1 MKHGKREMP
10 REHQNHKGLTA
21 LVALVL
27 ILCCAVGGTVAWL
40 TTSTSPV
47 TNTFTPTEVKTTI
60 EENFDGKTKSNVVI
74 RNTSDIPVY
83 MRAAIII
90 NWADADGNVYPKTVA
105 TSDYQLKIGSQWKK
119 VGDFYYYIGGN
130 PQGVAPANDEHS
142 KENDPRALIVSCQR
156 TGNVPADDYDLQ
168 VTILAEAIQ
177 ADGKTSSGTKAVQDA
192 WGVDPTTL
200 LS

>member
-10 REHQNHKGLTA
+10 REHRNHKGLTA

-40 TTSTSPV
+40 TTSTGPV
-47 TNTFTPTEVKTTI
+47 TNTFTPTKVETTI
-60 EENFDGKTKSNVVI
+60 DEEFEDGVKKDVKVKNEG
-74 RNTSDIPVY
+74 DIPVY

-90 NWADADGNVYPKTVA
+90 NWANADGNVYPKTVDDN
-105 TSDYQLKIGSQWKK
+105 DYQLSIASGWTYRHAD
-119 VGDFYYYIGGN
+119 GFYYYTGGD
-130 PQGVAPANDEHS
+130 PKGVVPAGGEKKLIDTCMPLVAAPAD
-142 KENDPRALIVSCQR
+142 
-156 TGNVPADDYDLQ
+156 GYDLQ

-200 LS
+200 S